1 MGDDLVAAL
10 ADRRH
15 DLRRVVVKQAVG
27 IVRGGQLE
35 LVEQLEQ
42 APYADAI
49 AVVAPRVIAVRL
61 GLAGL
66 GRIVPEAGAI
76 GEPLDIA
83 GEQERQ
89 PLAAGPA
96 VVLALRQR
104 HEVIAAVLRQQ
115 RLQSSLAP
123 EALTMGAS
131 LVISRTV
138 AASNSSGVMTIASA
152 PSCSKTFW
160 ISGDCT
166 VAAKA
171 EFSRRTSARSMPFGP
186 STPEYST
193 MSKSGSPASIM
204 VGTSGAAATRFG
216 VVTASARSLPAL
228 AFDTAGGMVENTN
241 VTSPPRIACV
251 AGLLPLYGTCST
263 STPAACF
270 SISADRWTMVPL
282 PEEPYEYLPGF
293 DLSSSI
299 SSRTLCAG
307 VVGCTTSISGVEA
320 IIAM

>member
-83 GEQERQ
+83 GEQARE

-115 RLQSSLAP
+115 RLQSTLAP
-123 EALTMGAS
+123 EALK
-131 LVISRTV
+131 
-138 AASNSSGVMTIASA
+138 
-152 PSCSKTFW
+152 P
-160 ISGDCT
+160 
-166 VAAKA
+166 
-171 EFSRRTSARSMPFGP
+171 
-186 STPEYST
+186 
-193 MSKSGSPASIM
+193 
-204 VGTSGAAATRFG
+204 
-216 VVTASARSLPAL
+216 
-228 AFDTAGGMVENTN
+228 
-241 VTSPPRIACV
+241 
-251 AGLLPLYGTCST
+251 LLPQHGRYD
-263 STPAACF
+263 F
-270 SISADRWTMVPL
+270 VPL
-282 PEEPYEYLPGF
+282 PE
-293 DLSSSI
+293 
-299 SSRTLCAG
+299 
-307 VVGCTTSISGVEA
+307 
-320 IIAM
+320 